1 MVARPAQREPVDPHD
16 PALVVDL
23 GAAALDQLGRRPSGP
38 ATRSGDELLGP
49 GRPAIPER
57 GETGGGGVGSKK
69 TQPLIYETAPTRHCA
84 RTMAAMSAAT
94 PRAPTSLTAVRY

>member
-38 ATRSGDELLGP
+38 ARRSGDEVLGP
-49 GRPAIPER
+49 GRPIIPER
-57 GETGGGGVGSKK
+57 GETGGGDVQSEIA
-69 TQPLIYETAPTRHCA
+69 QPVIEEPAHAWHCA
-84 RTMAAMSAAT
+84 RTMAAMSSAT
-94 PRAPTSLTAVRY
+94 PGAPSSRPSVR